1 MTVTLQKKLCMLGGF
16 SVGKTS
22 LVKRFV
28 HSVFSDAYLTTVGV
42 KIDKKTVELTDRTV
56 HLILWDLAGEDDLSS
71 LRTTYLRGASGYL
84 LVADGTRRSTLD
96 VALSISH
103 RVEAEFGP
111 LPFALL
117 LNKSDLIEQWEVS
130 DADLANARET
140 GWWVRSTSALTGDG
154 VDDAFR
160 DLAIRVAG

>member
-1 MTVTLQKKLCMLGGF
+1 MTAALQKKMCMLGGF

-22 LVKRFV
+22 LVRRFV

-42 KIDKKTVELTDRTV
+42 KIDKKIVDLADRTV
-56 HLILWDLAGEDDLSS
+56 NLILWDLAGEDDLSS

-96 VALSISH
+96 VALSLNQ
-103 RVEAEFGP
+103 RVEKEFGR

-117 LNKSDLIEQWEVS
+117 LNKSDLKDQWAIS
-130 DADLANARET
+130 DADLGDLRQN
-140 GWWVRSTSALTGDG
+140 GWWVRSTSALTSDG
-154 VDDAFR
+154 VEDAFK